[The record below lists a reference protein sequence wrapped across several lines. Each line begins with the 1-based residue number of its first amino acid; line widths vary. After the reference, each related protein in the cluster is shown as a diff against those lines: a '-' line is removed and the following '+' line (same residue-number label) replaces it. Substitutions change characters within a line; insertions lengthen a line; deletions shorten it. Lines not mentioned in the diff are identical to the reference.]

1 MIDFDKIR
9 KVRNQLGLDKDAR
22 LSNPSES
29 TRINNI
35 YTKEKA
41 LKPTQKV
48 DPDRTGIEEFVPVI
62 GDALDFTKIGED
74 INDKNYG
81 QAALGLG
88 LLLIPNA
95 IEKPIKA
102 LGKVAKNSLKK
113 IVNNKQARPELKRML
128 GFDPNFKYK
137 GYVKDYDTF
146 DEIVDLGEQNAWD
159 YFGHPVTRKTD
170 EHNRQLYKKIYKNDN
185 LKDITEKR
193 IDEYIHNMPRTNVI
207 SDPKWNSAGGLS
219 PDRQDLLFNASMPQS
234 KEDAANTIFH
244 EFRHAGYVGE
254 VPPTVKNVNEGNKFY
269 QMKNS
274 HLYKPAE
281 QIDPNWSD
289 YLLQSSEG
297 YNNALDV
304 GRDLGLQLGQKYPG
318 KDNVL
323 KLLKSYKGL
332 APEVVDAFDVSTT
345 PHVKRVW
352 DAMTGQYIWIPAVLG
367 GVTLNQ
373 TKNEKNR

>member
-1 MIDFDKIR
+1 
-9 KVRNQLGLDKDAR
+9 
-22 LSNPSES
+22 
-29 TRINNI
+29 
-35 YTKEKA
+35 
-41 LKPTQKV
+41 
-48 DPDRTGIEEFVPVI
+48 
-62 GDALDFTKIGED
+62 
-74 INDKNYG
+74 
-81 QAALGLG
+81 
-88 LLLIPNA
+88 
-95 IEKPIKA
+95 
-102 LGKVAKNSLKK
+102 
-113 IVNNKQARPELKRML
+113 
-128 GFDPNFKYK
+128 
-137 GYVKDYDTF
+137 
-146 DEIVDLGEQNAWD
+146 
-159 YFGHPVTRKTD
+159 
-170 EHNRQLYKKIYKNDN
+170 
-185 LKDITEKR
+185 
-193 IDEYIHNMPRTNVI
+193 MPRTNVI